1 MWHGIPQNP
10 RSAHPAFLCSVYVVV
25 GAPRTLGH
33 SEEETGGVFL
43 CPWKAEGG
51 QCISLPFDLCESR
64 TRREREGL
72 QGARTAGLQHPTPFL
87 CPPDDETRSI
97 GTQTFQT
104 FKAGQGLGASVVSW
118 RDSIVVGATGPGS
131 GSRRRAGTRGGRNP
145 SPAPSPLPS
154 GSASGL
160 RPLAALE
167 RPRSERGG
175 GSEDARRWLLRGSAP
190 KRRPH
195 RVLALPGQQ
204 NEPVLREKSFQ

>member
-1 MWHGIPQNP
+1 MARALCLLRALWLLEWVQLLLGPGAVPPTWALNLDSVQLTIYTGPNGSHFGFSLDFYKNSN
-10 RSAHPAFLCSVYVVV
+10 RSVSVVV
-25 GAPRTLGH
+25 GAPRTLGR

-51 QCISLPFDLCESR
+51 QCISLPFNLY
-64 TRREREGL
+64 
-72 QGARTAGLQHPTPFL
+72 
-87 CPPDDETRSI
+87 DETQSI

-145 SPAPSPLPS
+145 SPAPSPLSS

-167 RPRSERGG
+167 RPR
-175 GSEDARRWLLRGSAP
+175 
-190 KRRPH
+190 
-195 RVLALPGQQ
+195 
-204 NEPVLREKSFQ
+204 